1 MIRKRIN
8 GYLWFVN
15 IYLTLDGYICTIKN
29 IKMSINSIFQFL
41 VPKDK
46 KFFPLFEQASNNL
59 ILLAE
64 TLHEAV
70 NAPNAEREVYFSKI
84 EELEVVIE
92 EITHKTHLELS
103 RNFITPFDREDI
115 HSLIKAIDNVAD
127 FMHGAASKMRLY
139 QVEKITKSIRKLTEI
154 NLEACQLIGAG
165 IKELKVMDN
174 KAIKETCKKI
184 NKLESKADIVF
195 DKAVADI
202 FENETDAKNIIK
214 YKEVLSA
221 LESASD
227 KCKSVS
233 NVMEQISVKHS

>member
-1 MIRKRIN
+1 
-8 GYLWFVN
+8 
-15 IYLTLDGYICTIKN
+15 
-29 IKMSINSIFQFL
+29 
-41 VPKDK
+41 
-46 KFFPLFEQASNNL
+46 L

-70 NAPNAEREVYFSKI
+70 NAPKKEREDYFKKI
-84 EELEVVIE
+84 ENLEATIE

-103 RNFITPFDREDI
+103 KNFITPFDREDI
-115 HSLIKAIDNVAD
+115 YALIKSIDNVAD
-127 FMHGAASKMRLY
+127 YMHSAANKMRIY
-139 QVEKITKSIRKLTEI
+139 HVEKITKSIRKLTEI
-154 NLEACQLIGAG
+154 NLEACQLIGEG
-165 IKELKVMDN
+165 IKELKNMN
-174 KAIKETCKKI
+174 NHKAIKDTCKKI
-184 NKLESKADIVF
+184 NKLENKADSVF

-202 FENETDAKNIIK
+202 FENETDAINIIK

>member
-1 MIRKRIN
+1 M
-8 GYLWFVN
+8 
-15 IYLTLDGYICTIKN
+15 TLN
-29 IKMSINSIFQFL
+29 NIFQFL

-46 KFFPLFEQASNNL
+46 KFFPLFEQASANL
-59 ILLAE
+59 VVLAE

-70 NAPNAEREVYFSKI
+70 NAPKLEREEYFKKI
-84 EELEVVIE
+84 EELEAIIE

-127 FMHGAASKMRLY
+127 YMHGAASKMRLY

-154 NLEACQLIGAG
+154 NLEACQLINEG
-165 IKELKVMDN
+165 IKQLKDMN
-174 KAIKETCKKI
+174 NIKLIKETCKKI
-184 NKLESKADIVF
+184 NKLESKADVVF

-227 KCKSVS
+227 KCKSVA

>member
-1 MIRKRIN
+1 M
-8 GYLWFVN
+8 
-15 IYLTLDGYICTIKN
+15 TLN
-29 IKMSINSIFQFL
+29 NIFQFL

-46 KFFPLFEQASNNL
+46 KFFPLFEQAAAGL

-64 TLHEAV
+64 AIHEAV
-70 NAPNAEREVYFSKI
+70 NAPKAEREEYFRKI
-84 EELEVVIE
+84 EELEAEIE

-115 HSLIKAIDNVAD
+115 HSLVKAMDNVAD
-127 FMHGAASKMRLY
+127 NMHGAASRMRLY

-154 NLEACQLIGAG
+154 NLEACQLIGVG
-165 IKELKVMDN
+165 IKELKEMN
-174 KAIKETCKKI
+174 HKNIKDTCKKI
-184 NKLESKADIVF
+184 NKLESKADLVF

-202 FENETDAKNIIK
+202 FENETDAKNVIK

-221 LESASD
+221 LEMASD

>member
-1 MIRKRIN
+1 MN
-8 GYLWFVN
+8 
-15 IYLTLDGYICTIKN
+15 
-29 IKMSINSIFQFL
+29 INSFFQFL

-46 KFFPLFEQASNNL
+46 KFFPLFEQASTHL

-70 NAPNAEREVYFSKI
+70 NVPKAEREEYYSKI
-84 EELEVVIE
+84 EELEANIE

-127 FMHGAASKMRLY
+127 NMHGAASRMRLY

-154 NLEACQLIGAG
+154 NLEACQLIGVG
-165 IKELKVMDN
+165 IIQLKDMN
-174 KAIKETCKKI
+174 NLKLIKETCKKI
-184 NKLESKADIVF
+184 NKLESKADVVF

-202 FENETDAKNIIK
+202 FENETEAKNIIK

-221 LESASD
+221 LEMASD

>member
-1 MIRKRIN
+1 MTIN
-8 GYLWFVN
+8 N
-15 IYLTLDGYICTIKN
+15 
-29 IKMSINSIFQFL
+29 IFQFL

-46 KFFPLFEQASNNL
+46 KFFPLFEQAAANL
-59 ILLAE
+59 IVLAE
-64 TLHEAV
+64 TLHDAV
-70 NAPNAEREVYFSKI
+70 NAPKEEREDYYKKI
-84 EELEVVIE
+84 EELEDIIE

-127 FMHGAASKMRLY
+127 YINSAASKMRLY

-154 NLEACQLIGAG
+154 NLEACQLIGIG
-165 IKELKVMDN
+165 IKELKEMSH
-174 KAIKETCKKI
+174 KSIKETCKKI
-184 NKLESKADIVF
+184 NKLESKADSVF

-202 FENETDAKNIIK
+202 FENENDAKNIIK

>member
-1 MIRKRIN
+1 MTIN
-8 GYLWFVN
+8 N
-15 IYLTLDGYICTIKN
+15 
-29 IKMSINSIFQFL
+29 IFQFL

-46 KFFPLFEQASNNL
+46 KFFPLFEQASANL
-59 ILLAE
+59 IILAD

-70 NAPNAEREVYFSKI
+70 NAPKEAREDFFNKI
-84 EELEVVIE
+84 EELEAIIE

-103 RNFITPFDREDI
+103 KNFITPFDREDI
-115 HSLIKAIDNVAD
+115 HALIKSIDNVAD
-127 FMHGAASKMRLY
+127 NMHGAASRIRLY
-139 QVEKITKSIRKLTEI
+139 QVDKITKSIRKLTEI
-154 NLEACQLIGAG
+154 NLEACQLIGVG
-165 IKELKVMDN
+165 IKELKEMN
-174 KAIKETCKKI
+174 HKAIKETCKKI
-184 NKLESKADIVF
+184 NKLESKADVVF

-221 LESASD
+221 LEMASD

>member
-1 MIRKRIN
+1 
-8 GYLWFVN
+8 
-15 IYLTLDGYICTIKN
+15 
-29 IKMSINSIFQFL
+29 MSINNIFQFL

-46 KFFPLFEQASNNL
+46 KFFPLFEQASANL
-59 ILLAE
+59 VLLAE

-70 NAPNAEREVYFSKI
+70 NAPKAEREEYYTKI
-84 EELEVVIE
+84 EELEATIE
-92 EITHKTHLELS
+92 EITHMTHLELS

-127 FMHGAASKMRLY
+127 YMHGAASRMRLY

-154 NLEACQLIGAG
+154 NLESCQLINVG
-165 IKELKVMDN
+165 IKELKDMKDH

-184 NKLESKADIVF
+184 GKLESKADSVF

-202 FENETDAKNIIK
+202 FENETDVKNIIK

>member
-1 MIRKRIN
+1 LQNYLIN
-8 GYLWFVN
+8 Q
-15 IYLTLDGYICTIKN
+15 T
-29 IKMSINSIFQFL
+29 MSLNSIFQFL
-41 VPKDK
+41 VPKDT
-46 KFFPLFEQASNNL
+46 KFFPLFEQASANL
-59 ILLAE
+59 TTLAE

-70 NAPNAEREVYFSKI
+70 NAPKSEREEYFKKI
-84 EELEVVIE
+84 EDLEATIE

-127 FMHGAASKMRLY
+127 YMHSAASKMRLY

-154 NLEACQLIGAG
+154 NLEACQLIGVG
-165 IKELKVMDN
+165 IKDLKDMKN
-174 KAIKETCKKI
+174 HKSIKETCKKI
-184 NKLESKADIVF
+184 NKLESKADYVF

-202 FENETDAKNIIK
+202 FENENDAKNIIK

>member
-1 MIRKRIN
+1 MN
-8 GYLWFVN
+8 L
-15 IYLTLDGYICTIKN
+15 
-29 IKMSINSIFQFL
+29 NSIFQFL

-46 KFFPLFEQASNNL
+46 KFFPLFEQASANL

-64 TLHEAV
+64 TLHEAINV
-70 NAPNAEREVYFSKI
+70 PKAEREDYFRKI
-84 EELEVVIE
+84 EELEAKIE
-92 EITHKTHLELS
+92 EITHTTHLELS

-127 FMHGAASKMRLY
+127 YMHGAASRMRLY

-154 NLEACQLIGAG
+154 NLEACQLIGLA
-165 IKELKVMDN
+165 IKELKDLDGN
-174 KAIKETCKKI
+174 HKKISDICKKI
-184 NKLESKADIVF
+184 NKLESKADTVF

-202 FENETDAKNIIK
+202 FENETDAKNVIK

-233 NVMEQISVKHS
+233 NVLEQISVKHS

>member
-1 MIRKRIN
+1 MTIN
-8 GYLWFVN
+8 N
-15 IYLTLDGYICTIKN
+15 
-29 IKMSINSIFQFL
+29 IFQFL

-46 KFFPLFEQASNNL
+46 NFFPLFEQASANL
-59 ILLAE
+59 VVLAE
-64 TLHEAV
+64 TLHEGV
-70 NAPNAEREVYFSKI
+70 NAPKEERENYFKKI
-84 EELEVVIE
+84 EELEVIIE

-127 FMHGAASKMRLY
+127 NMHGAASRIRLY

-154 NLEACQLIGAG
+154 NLESCQLINEG
-165 IKELKVMDN
+165 IKQLKDMKN
-174 KAIKETCKKI
+174 AKLIKETCKKI
-184 NKLESKADIVF
+184 NKLESKADVVF

-214 YKEVLSA
+214 YKEVLSS
-221 LESASD
+221 LEMASD

>member
-1 MIRKRIN
+1 
-8 GYLWFVN
+8 
-15 IYLTLDGYICTIKN
+15 
-29 IKMSINSIFQFL
+29 MSLNSIFQYL

-46 KFFPLFEQASNNL
+46 KFFPLFEQASANL
-59 ILLAE
+59 ITLAE

-70 NAPNAEREVYFSKI
+70 NAPKSEREDYFKKI
-84 EELEVVIE
+84 EELEAVIE

-127 FMHGAASKMRLY
+127 YMHSAASKMRLY

-154 NLEACQLIGAG
+154 NLEACQLIGVG
-165 IKELKVMDN
+165 VIELRDMKDHKVIKD
-174 KAIKETCKKI
+174 TCKKI
-184 NKLESKADIVF
+184 NKLESKADSVF

-202 FENETDAKNIIK
+202 FENENDAKNIIK